1 MAPVQEIF
9 GKPLETRLFINGEFV
24 NAADGKT
31 FPTVDPAT
39 AEIITQVQEASSAD
53 VDKAVKAATDAF
65 ALGSEWRSMNA
76 SGRRDCLLR
85 LADLIVRDREYLEK
99 LESLD
104 NGKPLGKGAYGSST
118 DLHLTIQ
125 CYRYYAGWAD
135 KITGNTTPIDGNHL
149 CYTRHEPIGVC
160 GAIIPW
166 NFPLLMQGKFRSFIL
181 FSNF

>member
-85 LADLIVRDREYLEK
+85 LADPIVRDREHLEK
-99 LESLD
+99 LSLLTTESLWERCVR
-104 NGKPLGKGAYGSST
+104 LLT

-135 KITGNTTPIDGNHL
+135 KIWEHHTH
-149 CYTRHEPIGVC
+149 
-160 GAIIPW
+160 
-166 NFPLLMQGKFRSFIL
+166 
-181 FSNF
+181 